1 MLYAIC
7 DCDNC
12 FVSCERVFR
21 PDLEGRPVVV
31 LSNND
36 GCIVSRSREA
46 KAIGVKM
53 GMPLYQM
60 RRTFGDTVVA
70 LSSNYELYADMT
82 ARVMSLLRKEVAEFY
97 RYSVDEA
104 FCILPSHT
112 PESAKV
118 WGEKMNR
125 HILRAT
131 GMPVSI
137 GVAPTKTLAKI
148 AAHFAKTYP
157 GYHGCCLITDD
168 EARIKALSLTTV
180 GDVWGIGRHLRPR
193 LERSGIRTALDFAQR
208 DEEWIKGNCNITVER
223 TWRELNGQDCIPE
236 EEAAPKKSILNS
248 RSFQEMVTDLPTLRT
263 YVANFA
269 SSCAAKLRKQNSVA
283 GTIGVFI
290 STNRFRTDLPQYHGS
305 SEYTLSTPT
314 DSAIDIV
321 DCAMKVLDSIY
332 RPGYLYKRAGV
343 VMLGIRGHD
352 GIQPDLFDYS
362 PERADKLHRLD
373 TTIDSINR
381 LYGRDTIVTLAQV
394 YQHTRTHEKGVAF
407 GEIMRHDLH
416 SANPT
421 TRWTDIIRLK

>member
-236 EEAAPKKSILNS
+236 
-248 RSFQEMVTDLPTLRT
+248 
-263 YVANFA
+263 
-269 SSCAAKLRKQNSVA
+269 
-283 GTIGVFI
+283 
-290 STNRFRTDLPQYHGS
+290 
-305 SEYTLSTPT
+305 
-314 DSAIDIV
+314 
-321 DCAMKVLDSIY
+321 
-332 RPGYLYKRAGV
+332 
-343 VMLGIRGHD
+343 
-352 GIQPDLFDYS
+352 
-362 PERADKLHRLD
+362 
-373 TTIDSINR
+373 
-381 LYGRDTIVTLAQV
+381 
-394 YQHTRTHEKGVAF
+394 
-407 GEIMRHDLH
+407 
-416 SANPT
+416 
-421 TRWTDIIRLK
+421 

>member
-36 GCIVSRSREA
+36 GCIVARSREA
-46 KAIGVKM
+46 KALGVKM

-60 RRTFGDTVVA
+60 RRAFGDRVVA

-82 ARVMSLLRKEVAEFY
+82 ARVMSLIRKEVKEFY

-104 FCILPSHT
+104 FCILSSQS
-112 PESAKV
+112 PESAKS
-118 WGEKMNR
+118 WGERMSSY
-125 HILRAT
+125 IMRAT

-137 GVAPTKTLAKI
+137 GIAPTKTLAKI
-148 AAHFAKTYP
+148 AVHFAKTYP
-157 GYHGCCLITDD
+157 GYHGCCIIAD
-168 EARIKALSLTTV
+168 ENARHKALSLTPV
-180 GDVWGIGRHLRPR
+180 GEIWGVGRHLRPR
-193 LERSGIRTALDFAQR
+193 LERGGIQTALDFASR
-208 DEEWIKGNCNITVER
+208 PEEWIKGSCNIIVER
-223 TWRELNGQDCIPE
+223 TWRELNGQDCIPD

-248 RSFQEMVTDLPTLRT
+248 RSFHDTVNDLPTLRT
-263 YVANFA
+263 YIANFA
-269 SSCAAKLRKQNSVA
+269 SSCASKLRRQNSVA
-283 GTIGVFI
+283 ATVGVFI
-290 STNRFRTDLPQYHGS
+290 STNRFRPELPQYNGS
-305 SEYTLSTPT
+305 AEYTLSTPT
-314 DSAIDIV
+314 DSAIGIV
-321 DCAMKVLDSIY
+321 DCALGILDRIY
-332 RPGYLYKRAGV
+332 RPGFQYKRAGV

-362 PERADKLHRLD
+362 PERAGKMHRIDK
-373 TTIDSINR
+373 TIDAINR

-394 YQHTRTHEKGVAF
+394 YTDSSCENRGEAF
-407 GEIMRHDLH
+407 DRIMRHDLR

-421 TRWTDIIRLK
+421 TRWTDIIQLR